1 MKTLFITAALAATA
15 MAASGQTIKYPQA
28 PKDGTV
34 DEYFGVKVA
43 DPFRPLEDDTCAAT
57 AAWVE
62 AENKVTNAYLAKIP
76 QRDKYLRRLKQ
87 VVNYEKV
94 YTPFEKN
101 GKWYVYKND
110 GMQNQAVLY
119 QMDRLGGEQ
128 RVFLDPNKLSDDGT
142 VALKNISFS
151 NGGRYFAYVISRS
164 GSDWEEIYVMDVK
177 TGKLLPDHIVWAKFT
192 GADWLGDGFY
202 YSAYDA
208 PEKGKETSAKNEVQ
222 KVYYHKMGTPQS
234 EDVLFYQNPANPL
247 RFYSVSVNK
256 EETMMFL
263 TEAGMDQGTNLY
275 VRDLRIPGS
284 QFIQMTGDC
293 SKNYSPAQ
301 IIGNRIYMV
310 TNAGAPKY
318 RMMVADI
325 NKPGYNDW
333 KELVAETDAVLE
345 DVVFVDGDKMVLL
358 YAKDNCSRAYLYNIS
373 GEKIREIKLPGVG
386 SASFSGKRERK
397 ELFFSYTSYT
407 VPTTIYRYDLDED
420 KSMVMSSPKVGFK
433 LGDYT
438 SEMVFCTSKDGTRIP
453 MFLTYK
459 KGMKLNGKNPVLM
472 YGYGGFNVSYPPS
485 FSAMRMPFLEN
496 GGVYVHVVLRGGGEY
511 GEEWH
516 LAGTKMRK
524 QNVFDDFISAGE
536 WLISNKYTDK
546 EHLAIMGGSNGG
558 LLVGACMTQRPDLFK
573 VCIPE
578 VGVMDMLRYHKFT
591 IGWNWAPDYGTS
603 ADSKEMFEYLKAYS
617 PLHTL
622 KDGVEYPATMVTT
635 ADHDDRVVPAHS
647 FKFAARLQECQ
658 AGKAP
663 VLIRI
668 DSKAGHGGGKSL
680 SKVMEE
686 TADIYGFIMYN
697 MGMKMK

>member
-1 MKTLFITAALAATA
+1 MRMKTLFITAALAATA

-151 NGGRYFAYVISRS
+151 NDGRYFAYVISRS

-263 TEAGMDQGTNLY
+263 TEAGMDQGSNLY
-275 VRDLRIPGS
+275 VRDLRVPGS

-407 VPTTIYRYDLDED
+407 VPTTIYMYDLDED

-433 LGDYT
+433 LNDYT

-496 GGVYVHVVLRGGGEY
+496 GGVYVHVVLRGGGVNL
-511 GEEWH
+511 W
-516 LAGTKMRK
+516 
-524 QNVFDDFISAGE
+524 
-536 WLISNKYTDK
+536 
-546 EHLAIMGGSNGG
+546 
-558 LLVGACMTQRPDLFK
+558 
-573 VCIPE
+573 
-578 VGVMDMLRYHKFT
+578 
-591 IGWNWAPDYGTS
+591 
-603 ADSKEMFEYLKAYS
+603 
-617 PLHTL
+617 
-622 KDGVEYPATMVTT
+622 
-635 ADHDDRVVPAHS
+635 
-647 FKFAARLQECQ
+647 
-658 AGKAP
+658 
-663 VLIRI
+663 
-668 DSKAGHGGGKSL
+668 
-680 SKVMEE
+680 
-686 TADIYGFIMYN
+686 
-697 MGMKMK
+697 

>member
-1 MKTLFITAALAATA
+1 MKTLFITTVLAATA
-15 MAASGQTIKYPQA
+15 MAVDGQTVRYPQA

-62 AENKVTNAYLAKIP
+62 AENRVTNAYLAKIP

-151 NGGRYFAYVISRS
+151 NNGRYFAYVISRS

-192 GADWLGDGFY
+192 GADWQGDGFY

-293 SKNYSPAQ
+293 SKNYAPAQ

-358 YAKDNCSRAYLYNIS
+358 YAKDNCSRAYLYNIN

-420 KSMVMSSPKVGFK
+420 KSMVQSSPKVGFK
-433 LGDYT
+433 LNDYT

-617 PLHTL
+617 PLHAL
-622 KDGVEYPATMVTT
+622 KEGVEYPATMVTT

-658 AGKAP
+658 AGKAL

-668 DSKAGHGGGKSL
+668 DSKAGHGGGKPL